1 MASGHYLPLV
11 GNTSIGQRTLYGTWL
26 PPGSRVAAYVGPQS
40 DTTDSY
46 STSSLLVAT
55 LNAGLAR
62 CRSGKGDVVVVLPGH
77 TENVSTADFFTSL
90 VAGTRIIGVGNPGE
104 TNHPTFT
111 WTATASTFL
120 LDVANVSIDN
130 LTFNL
135 IGIDAVVAPITV
147 SAAGCSISNC
157 HLICQDA
164 TKGVLKGV
172 DVGAGGSGFRFIN
185 NRVTGI
191 GEAKPMTS
199 APVLISGAANDVVVS
214 DNFICTANPGTNVLG
229 LIAVTAA
236 ATNLTIVR
244 NTLIQLETA
253 ATALHGVTVGN
264 VAATGVIAYNNL
276 KVGTDVVITTALA
289 SQLGTA
295 ALPGVGAFENRSTD
309 ATNTQGVL
317 TPVASA

>member
-1 MASGHYLPLV
+1 MASGHYLPLA
-11 GNTSIGQRTLYGTWL
+11 GQTSIGQRTLYGTWL
-26 PPGSRVAAYVGPQS
+26 PPGARVAAYVGPQS

-46 STSSLLVAT
+46 STSSLLVST

-77 TENVSTADFFTSL
+77 TENISTADFMSSL
-90 VAGTRIIGVGNPGE
+90 VAGTRVIGIGTPGQSI
-104 TNHPTFT
+104 HPTFT

-120 LDVANVSIDN
+120 LDVADVHLDN

-135 IGIDAVVAPITV
+135 IGIDAVVTPMPVT
-147 SAAGCSISNC
+147 AAGCSITNC
-157 HLICQDA
+157 HFICQDA

-172 DVGAGGSGFRFIN
+172 EVAVGGNGFRFIG
-185 NRVTGI
+185 NRMTGI

-199 APVLISGAANDVVVS
+199 APVLISGAANDIVVS
-214 DNFICTANPGTNVLG
+214 NNFICTANPGTSVLG

-236 ATNLTIVR
+236 ATNLTITG

-317 TPVASA
+317 IPAASA